1 MVREMLKNLS
11 IEELIELRKDFKK
24 SLFISRLEPRQYNDI
39 KDTCDILKKEINLRI
54 SEFSDMTISDEYI
67 NNLNSMEKA
76 SLYLRIQ
83 ENFKR
88 GHYSS
93 LLEEYVYEDV
103 LSRVSKSIRD
113 NQNNKIKQFRETLLF
128 MNKEE
133 KDRRFKDFIDNTQPR
148 KTEFVLNVDKIRTV
162 EELRKLLDFVQVNII
177 VTEDPKT
184 KEFYE
189 IKHLFDEVETI

>member
-54 SEFSDMTISDEYI
+54 SEFSNMTISDEYI

-83 ENFKR
+83 ENLKG

>member
-54 SEFSDMTISDEYI
+54 SEFSNMTISDEYI

-83 ENFKR
+83 ENLKR

>member
-11 IEELIELRKDFKK
+11 IEELVELRKDFKK

-54 SEFSDMTISDEYI
+54 SEFSNMTISDEYI

-83 ENFKR
+83 ENLKR
-88 GHYSS
+88 GAYSS

-103 LSRVSKSIRD
+103 LSRVSKSIKE
-113 NQNNKIKQFRETLLF
+113 NQNNKIKQFRETLLS

-133 KDRRFKDFIDNTQPR
+133 KDSRFKNFINNTQPR
-148 KTEFVLNVDKIRTV
+148 KTEFVLNVDKIKTV
-162 EELRKLLDFVQVNII
+162 EELRKILDFVQVNII

-184 KEFYE
+184 REFYE